1 MEGVGFIG
9 AIIIGGIAGWI
20 AERVTH
26 SRMGIIANI
35 LLGVVG
41 ALFLNA
47 VLRLLNVVPPEGWPA
62 QLVVAAVGAIMLI
75 WLWRA
80 LRGRRMTPPP

>member
-20 AERVTH
+20 AERATH
-26 SRMGIIANI
+26 SNMGILANV
-35 LLGVVG
+35 LLGIVG

-47 VLRLLNVVPPEGWPA
+47 VLRLVNVIPPEGWLA
-62 QLVVAAVGAIMLI
+62 QLVVAAVGAILLI
-75 WLWRA
+75 WIWR
-80 LRGRRMTPPP
+80 LFRGRRARP

>member
-26 SRMGIIANI
+26 SQMGIIANI

>member
-1 MEGVGFIG
+1 MEGVGWVG

-20 AERVTH
+20 AERVTR
-26 SRMGIIANI
+26 SDMGIIANVV
-35 LLGVVG
+35 LGIVG

-47 VLRLLNVVPPEGWPA
+47 VLRLVNVVPPDGWPA
-62 QLVVAAVGAIMLI
+62 QLVIAALGAIVLI

-80 LRGRRMTPPP
+80 LRGRRMSP

>member
-20 AERVTH
+20 AERLTN
-26 SRMGIIANI
+26 SNMGLLSNI
-35 LLGVVG
+35 LLGIVG

-47 VLRLLNVVPPEGWPA
+47 LLRLAHVIPPDGWIG
-62 QLVVAAVGAIMLI
+62 QLVVGAIGAVLLI
-75 WLWRA
+75 WIWRA
-80 LRGRRMTPPP
+80 LRGRRMNP

>member
-1 MEGVGFIG
+1 MEGIGWVG

-20 AERVTH
+20 AERVTR
-26 SRMGIIANI
+26 SDMGIIANVV
-35 LLGVVG
+35 LGIVG

-47 VLRLLNVVPPEGWPA
+47 VLRLVNVVPPDGWPA
-62 QLVVAAVGAIMLI
+62 QLAIAALGAIVLI

-80 LRGRRMTPPP
+80 LRGRRMSP

>member
-1 MEGVGFIG
+1 MEGLGFIG

-20 AERVTH
+20 AERITH

-35 LLGVVG
+35 LVGVIG
-41 ALFLNA
+41 ALFLNT
-47 VLRLLNVVPPEGWPA
+47 VLRLLNVVPPEGWVA
-62 QLVVAAVGAIMLI
+62 QLVVAAVGAILLI

>member
-1 MEGVGFIG
+1 VEGVGWVG

-20 AERVTH
+20 AERVTN
-26 SRMGIIANI
+26 SDMGIIANV
-35 LLGVVG
+35 LLGIVG

-47 VLRLLNVVPPEGWPA
+47 VLRLVNIVPPEGWVA
-62 QLVVAAVGAIMLI
+62 QLVVAAIGAILLI

-80 LRGRRMTPPP
+80 LRGRRMSP